1 MDPARKKILTITD
14 RLAPRAARM
23 LREITSYAELP
34 LKETRTSE
42 TLSAFLS
49 ERGFRVRRGVAG
61 METAFRAEFAF
72 GKGRP
77 AVAFLCEMDALPGL
91 GHACGHNI
99 VGVASACAAAALAS
113 FGKGVFRAG
122 KVIAL
127 GTPAEET
134 GYGKARMVER
144 GVFRSID
151 AAMMVHPSS
160 RRHVAKGYLALAKLH
175 FTFHGRAAHAA
186 AYPEHGINAL
196 DGVILLF
203 NGVSALRQQLPD
215 TVRVHGIVTE
225 GGRAPNIIPERAK
238 AYFYVRGGTLA
249 EMHEAVAR
257 VKGCAA
263 GAATASR
270 CRLEVEEGEYTL
282 SPMKVNPVLADAYR
296 GALAL
301 LELPESGAPTDRNR
315 GSSDIG
321 NVSQA
326 VPTLQPNVPITSGAR
341 VEIHTRAFEEATTK
355 PSGIEG
361 MMEGIRALALTG
373 YDLFADPSLVE
384 AAWRQFNTP
393 KPGRSCEVPLNRDI
407 PQNRDVP
414 QKSR

>member
-1 MDPARKKILTITD
+1 MDPARRKILTITD
-14 RLAPRAARM
+14 RQAPGAARM

-49 ERGFRVRRGVAG
+49 ERGFRVVRGVAG

-99 VGVASACAAAALAS
+99 VGVASACAAAALAEV
-113 FGKGVFRAG
+113 GKGVFRAG

-134 GYGKARMVER
+134 GYGKARMVEK
-144 GVFRSID
+144 GVFRGID

-160 RRHVAKGYLALAKLH
+160 RRHVAKGCLALAKLH
-175 FTFHGRAAHAA
+175 FTYHGRAAHAA

-196 DGVILLF
+196 DGVLLLF

-238 AYFYVRGGTLA
+238 AYFYVRGDTLA

-257 VKGCAA
+257 VKACAA

-270 CRLEVEEGEYTL
+270 CRLEVEEGAYAL

-296 GALAL
+296 RALTL

-321 NVSQA
+321 NVSQV
-326 VPTLQPNVPITSGAR
+326 VPTLQPNVPIVSGSR

-373 YDLFADPSLVE
+373 YDLFADPSLVK
-384 AAWRQFNTP
+384 AAWRQFGLLEQ
-393 KPGRSCEVPLNRDI
+393 GRSRSAVMRGG
-407 PQNRDVP
+407 R
-414 QKSR
+414 S

>member
-1 MDPARKKILTITD
+1 MDPARRKLLTIAD
-14 RLAPRAARM
+14 RLAPRATRM

-34 LKETRTSE
+34 LKETRTSD
-42 TLSAFLS
+42 TLSSFLS
-49 ERGFRVRRGVAG
+49 ERGFRVKRGVAG

-99 VGVASACAAAALAS
+99 VGVASACAAAALAE
-113 FGKGVFRAG
+113 FGKGAFRAG

-127 GTPAEET
+127 GTPAEEM
-134 GYGKARMVER
+134 GYGKARMVEK
-144 GVFRSID
+144 GVFRGID

-160 RRHVAKGYLALAKLH
+160 RRHVAKGCLALAKLH
-175 FTFHGRAAHAA
+175 LTYHGRAAHAA

-196 DGVILLF
+196 DGVLLLF

-225 GGRAPNIIPERAK
+225 GGVAPNIIPDRAQ
-238 AYFYVRGGTLA
+238 AYFYVRGEEENELR
-249 EMHEAVAR
+249 EAVAR
-257 VKGCAA
+257 VKACAE

-270 CRLEVEEGEYTL
+270 CRLSIEEGPYTL
-282 SPMKVNPVLADAYR
+282 SPMKVNPVLAAAYR
-296 GALAL
+296 RALGRL
-301 LELPESGAPTDRNR
+301 KLEESGAPPNRNR

-321 NVSQA
+321 NVSQV
-326 VPTLQPNVPITSGAR
+326 VPTLQPNVPIAAGAR
-341 VEIHTRAFEEATTK
+341 VEIHTRRFAEATLSA
-355 PSGIEG
+355 SGTEG

-373 YDLFADPSLVE
+373 YELFTDPSLVKE
-384 AAWRQFNTP
+384 AWREHKKTVRTTNR
-393 KPGRSCEVPLNRDI
+393 GRS
-407 PQNRDVP
+407 
-414 QKSR
+414 

>member
-1 MDPARKKILTITD
+1 
-14 RLAPRAARM
+14 
-23 LREITSYAELP
+23 
-34 LKETRTSE
+34 
-42 TLSAFLS
+42 
-49 ERGFRVRRGVAG
+49 
-61 METAFRAEFAF
+61 
-72 GKGRP
+72 
-77 AVAFLCEMDALPGL
+77 MDALPGL

-99 VGVASACAAAALAS
+99 VGVASACAAAALAD
-113 FGKGVFRAG
+113 FGKGVLRAG
-122 KVIAL
+122 KVIVL

-134 GYGKARMVER
+134 GYGKARMVEK
-144 GVFRSID
+144 GVFRGID

-175 FTFHGRAAHAA
+175 FTYHGRAAHAA

-196 DGVILLF
+196 DGVLLLF

-238 AYFYVRGGTLA
+238 AYFYVRGETLA
-249 EMHEAVAR
+249 EMHEALAR

-270 CRLEVEEGEYTL
+270 CRLEVEEGAYTL

-321 NVSQA
+321 NVSQV
-326 VPTLQPNVPITSGAR
+326 VPTLQPNVPIASGAR

-361 MMEGIRALALTG
+361 MMEGVRALALTG
-373 YDLFADPSLVE
+373 YDLFADPSLVK
-384 AAWRQFNTP
+384 AAWRHFDTAEQT
-393 KPGRSCEVPLNRDI
+393 K
-407 PQNRDVP
+407 
-414 QKSR
+414 K

>member
-1 MDPARKKILTITD
+1 MDPARKKLLSTTD

-34 LKETRTSE
+34 LKEIRTSE
-42 TLSAFLS
+42 TLSAFLE
-49 ERGFRVRRGVAG
+49 ERGFRVKRGVAG

-99 VGVASACAAAALAS
+99 VGVASAFAAAALAEIGKS
-113 FGKGVFRAG
+113 FFRAG

-127 GTPAEET
+127 GTPAEEM
-134 GYGKARMVER
+134 GYGKARMVEKGIFR
-144 GVFRSID
+144 GID

-175 FTFHGRAAHAA
+175 FTYHGRAAHAA
-186 AYPEHGINAL
+186 AYPEHGVNAL
-196 DGVILLF
+196 DGVLLLF

-238 AYFYVRGGTLA
+238 AYFYVRGETPSA
-249 EMHEAVAR
+249 MRDAVAR
-257 VKGCAA
+257 VKACAA
-263 GAATASR
+263 GAATATR
-270 CRLEVEEGEYTL
+270 CRLEVEEGPYTL
-282 SPMKVNPVLADAYR
+282 SPMKVNPVMADSYR
-296 GALAL
+296 RALAIL
-301 LELPESGAPTDRNR
+301 GLKESGAPTNRNR

-321 NVSQA
+321 NVSQV
-326 VPTLQPNVPITSGAR
+326 VPTLQPNVPIASGSR
-341 VEIHTRAFEEATTK
+341 IEIHTRAFAEATTM
-355 PSGIEG
+355 PSGIDG

-373 YDLFADPSLVE
+373 YDLLSDPSLVK
-384 AAWRQFNTP
+384 AAWRQFHTAEQ
-393 KPGRSCEVPLNRDI
+393 GRS
-407 PQNRDVP
+407 
-414 QKSR
+414 

>member
-1 MDPARKKILTITD
+1 
-14 RLAPRAARM
+14 
-23 LREITSYAELP
+23 
-34 LKETRTSE
+34 
-42 TLSAFLS
+42 
-49 ERGFRVRRGVAG
+49 

-77 AVAFLCEMDALPGL
+77 VVAFLCEMDALPGL

-99 VGVASACAAAALAS
+99 GGVASACAVAALAEI
-113 FGKGVFRAG
+113 GKDVFRAG

-134 GYGKARMVER
+134 GYGKARMVEK
-144 GVFRSID
+144 GVFRGID

-175 FTFHGRAAHAA
+175 FTYHGRAAHAA

-196 DGVILLF
+196 DGVLLLF
-203 NGVSALRQQLPD
+203 NGVSTLRQQLPD

-238 AYFYVRGGTLA
+238 AYFYVRGETLA
-249 EMHEAVAR
+249 EMRDAVAR
-257 VKGCAA
+257 VKACAD
-263 GAATASR
+263 GAATATR
-270 CRLEVEEGEYTL
+270 CRLEVEEGAYPL

-296 GALAL
+296 RALAL
-301 LELPESGAPTDRNR
+301 LGFPESDAPTNRNR

-321 NVSQA
+321 NVSQV
-326 VPTLQPNVPITSGAR
+326 VPTLQPNVPISSGAR
-341 VEIHTRAFEEATTK
+341 VEIHTRAFEEATRK
-355 PSGIEG
+355 PAGIEG

-373 YDLFADPSLVE
+373 YDLFSDPSLVKD
-384 AAWRQFNTP
+384 AWRQFDAAEQT
-393 KPGRSCEVPLNRDI
+393 K
-407 PQNRDVP
+407 
-414 QKSR
+414 K

>member
-1 MDPARKKILTITD
+1 MDPARRKILTIAD
-14 RLAPRAARM
+14 RLAPRAVRM
-23 LREITSYAELP
+23 MREITSYAELS
-34 LKETRTSE
+34 LKETRTSD
-42 TLSAFLS
+42 TLTAFLS
-49 ERGFRVRRGVAG
+49 ERGFRVKRGVAG

-77 AVAFLCEMDALPGL
+77 VVAFLCEMDALPGL

-99 VGVASACAAAALAS
+99 VGVASACAVAALAE

-134 GYGKARMVER
+134 GYGKARMVDK
-144 GVFRSID
+144 GVFRGID

-175 FTFHGRAAHAA
+175 FTYHGRAAHAA

-196 DGVILLF
+196 DGVLLLF
-203 NGVSALRQQLPD
+203 HGVSALRQQLPD

-238 AYFYVRGGTLA
+238 AYFYVRGETLA
-249 EMHEAVAR
+249 EMRDAVER
-257 VKGCAA
+257 VKACAA
-263 GAATASR
+263 GAATATR
-270 CRLEVEEGEYTL
+270 CRLEVEEGAYL
-282 SPMKVNPVLADAYR
+282 QSPMKANPVLADAYR
-296 GALAL
+296 RALAL
-301 LELPESGAPTDRNR
+301 LGLPESDAPTNRNR

-321 NVSQA
+321 NVSQV

-355 PSGIEG
+355 PAGIEG

-373 YDLFADPSLVE
+373 YDLFADPVLVRE
-384 AAWRQFNTP
+384 AWKTFR
-393 KPGRSCEVPLNRDI
+393 G
-407 PQNRDVP
+407 
-414 QKSR
+414 

>member
-1 MDPARKKILTITD
+1 MWYHPFLFRTMAPMDPARRNIVTIAG

-34 LKETRTSE
+34 LKEIRTSE

-49 ERGFRVRRGVAG
+49 ERGFRVKRGVAG

-113 FGKGVFRAG
+113 FGKGVFRGG
-122 KVIAL
+122 KVVVL

-134 GYGKARMVER
+134 GYGKARMVEK
-144 GVFRSID
+144 GVFRGID

-175 FTFHGRAAHAA
+175 FTYHGRAAHAA
-186 AYPEHGINAL
+186 AYPEHGVNAL
-196 DGVILLF
+196 DGVLLLF

-238 AYFYVRGGTLA
+238 AYFYVRGETLA
-249 EMHEAVAR
+249 EMHDAVAR
-257 VKGCAA
+257 VKACAA

-270 CRLEVEEGEYTL
+270 CRLEVEEGAYTL

-296 GALAL
+296 RSLAL
-301 LELPESGAPTDRNR
+301 LGLPESEAPTNRNR

-321 NVSQA
+321 NVSQV
-326 VPTLQPNVPITSGAR
+326 VPALQPNVPIASGSR
-341 VEIHTRAFEEATTK
+341 VEIHTRAFEEATTQ
-355 PSGIEG
+355 PSGIKG
-361 MMEGIRALALTG
+361 MMEGVRALALTG
-373 YDLFADPSLVE
+373 HDLFADPSLVK
-384 AAWRQFNTP
+384 AAWRHFQT
-393 KPGRSCEVPLNRDI
+393 G
-407 PQNRDVP
+407 
-414 QKSR
+414 